1 MSDSDA
7 IQYVVDGYVAR
18 IWLNRPEKK
27 NALRASM
34 VAELDN
40 AIVKADADPN
50 IRVIVIRGR
59 GNTFSAGM
67 DLDDIRDAAQN
78 DFPVY
83 PGHEEWMRAANRLMS
98 AGTPSVAVIEGHV
111 AGGAHS
117 FMTCF
122 DFASASTEARIG
134 DVYIRQGIMGGVFGH
149 YRIPRMVGLRRAK
162 ELIMTGKLLTGA
174 EAADWGLIN
183 LAVPPAELDQA
194 VEEFIGQ
201 LTNKSPFT
209 LAINKRLLDRS
220 FDLDFQSFTLMQY
233 LTNEYVGSSE
243 DIREGVAAFLEKRKP
258 VWKGR

>member
-1 MSDSDA
+1 
-7 IQYVVDGYVAR
+7 
-18 IWLNRPEKK
+18 
-27 NALRASM
+27 
-34 VAELDN
+34 
-40 AIVKADADPN
+40 
-50 IRVIVIRGR
+50 
-59 GNTFSAGM
+59 
-67 DLDDIRDAAQN
+67 
-78 DFPVY
+78 
-83 PGHEEWMRAANRLMS
+83 
-98 AGTPSVAVIEGHV
+98 
-111 AGGAHS
+111 
-117 FMTCF
+117 
-122 DFASASTEARIG
+122 
-134 DVYIRQGIMGGVFGH
+134 
-149 YRIPRMVGLRRAK
+149 
-162 ELIMTGKLLTGA
+162 LTGA

>member
-1 MSDSDA
+1 MSDADV
-7 IQYVVDGYVAR
+7 IQYEVDGHVAR

-40 AIVKADADPN
+40 AIAKADADPN
-50 IRVIVIRGR
+50 IRVIVVRGR
-59 GNTFSAGM
+59 GHTFSAGM
-67 DLDDIRDAAQN
+67 DLDDIHEAAQK
-78 DFPVY
+78 DFPVH
-83 PGHEEWMRAANRLMS
+83 PGHEEWMRAANRLMN

-122 DFASASTEARIG
+122 DFAIASTEARIG

-174 EAADWGLIN
+174 EAADWGLVN
-183 LAVPPAELDQA
+183 LAAPPEQLDQA
-194 VEEFIGQ
+194 VEDFIGQ

-209 LAINKRLLDRS
+209 LAINKRVLDRS
-220 FDLDFQSFTLMQY
+220 FDLDFQTFTLLQY
-233 LTNEYVGSSE
+233 LTNEYVGNSE
-243 DIREGVAAFLEKRKP
+243 DLKEGVAAFLEKRKP
-258 VWKGR
+258 IWKGR